1 MSNITKNI
9 EEIQVVV
16 IDIDGTITDEL
27 NRVDIEAIKRIREL
41 ERNGYM
47 TILASGNALP
57 VVKGVSHYLGSSG
70 PAIGEAGCAFEYMG
84 EIYILG
90 DPDRTMEALNKLRVR
105 FGPRLKESWSNVYRH
120 VDKAIKPTIPRDK
133 IEAVVKDMEDIVI
146 LDSKFAYHIHP
157 RDVDKYNAL
166 EVISHLINLPL
177 EYFAAI
183 GDSELDVRMIREVGF
198 GVAVSNADEKVK
210 DAADYVTN
218 QPMYKG
224 FLEFTDILLSRGV
237 R

>member
-1 MSNITKNI
+1 MSSLENML

-27 NRVDIEAIKRIREL
+27 NRIDLEAAKRIREL
-41 ERNGYM
+41 EMNGYM

-57 VVKGVSHYLGSSG
+57 VVKGVAHYMGSSG
-70 PAIGEAGCAFEYMG
+70 PVIGEAGCAFEYMG

-90 DPDRTMEALNKLRVR
+90 NPDRTMEALERLRRR

-133 IEAVVKDMEDIVI
+133 IEAVLKDMEDIVI
-146 LDSKFAYHIHP
+146 LDSKFAFHIHP
-157 RDVDKYNAL
+157 KDIDKYNAL

-183 GDSELDVRMIREVGF
+183 GDSELDIRMIKEVGF
-198 GVAVSNADEKVK
+198 GVAVSNADDKVK
-210 DAADYVTN
+210 EAADYVTKE
-218 QPMYKG
+218 PMYRG
-224 FLEFTDILLSRGV
+224 FLEFTDMLLKRGG
-237 R
+237 